1 MSTSLKTPSAEIS
14 PQTPYPIRETETSPP
29 RPSAAGMTS
38 EPEREPSAM
47 ALMKPAASNGPEPAQ
62 ATLPL
67 MEPSPEPPSTSAL
80 EPAPTPEPPQQTS
93 LSPHQLKEIVRLHQ
107 LPLGTR
113 KIAQKVGVGRKVVRC
128 LLQKLGYLEATEAET
143 IQAVSPARK
152 LDPFRDEIKQRVK
165 LGLKNTRILREIK
178 EQGYTGGLS
187 ILADYAR
194 TLRVQPRQTKKVWRR
209 FETAPAEET
218 QYDWSPYRVSIG
230 GTQRLV
236 HAFAATLGFSRK
248 THVRFYLDER
258 ESTLLEAHVHAFE
271 DFGGVTRRGV
281 YDRMSTV
288 VLGTIGK
295 DRKPLWHP
303 RFIDFTRYYG
313 YEPYLCKVADPDR
326 KGKDERIFL
335 YLERDFLLGSVFE
348 SFDDLNAK
356 AKLWQGEVAN
366 RRIHGTTRKVP
377 DEAWE
382 QERPFLIALPDSRY
396 PAYHEELRK
405 VGPDSV
411 ISVRGTDYTVPARLA
426 HQNVSV
432 HLYSDHFEVVGPK
445 GQIAF
450 SRRYVSDAE
459 RGQLVIDPMH
469 YESVSRRAPLPGG
482 SVAELEEAL
491 LTRFPGLDEL
501 CAGIHLRMKSLAH
514 VHLRALWRL
523 ADRWGDEPFAQAAAR
538 AQTYRRFDAQAVRRI
553 LEREHPLP
561 DEEPEAPLTA
571 AARVLLALGNVEEG
585 SLDDYAHLDGTQTDP
600 DAGDAND
607 GNDTND
613 GNNSHS

>member
-14 PQTPYPIRETETSPP
+14 SQPPTPTQETETSPP
-29 RPSAAGMTS
+29 KPSAPETTS
-38 EPEREPSAM
+38 EPEREPPTM
-47 ALMKPAASNGPEPAQ
+47 AQMRPAASSEPEAAQ
-62 ATLPL
+62 VTLPL
-67 MEPSPEPPSTSAL
+67 MELSLEPPSTSAL
-80 EPAPTPEPPQQTS
+80 TPAPTPEPEDSHLTS
-93 LSPHQLKEIVRLHQ
+93 LSPRQVKEIVRLHQ

-113 KIAQKVGVGRKVVRC
+113 KIAQKVGVGRKVVRG
-128 LLQKLGYLEATEAET
+128 LLQKLGYLEATETEMTHVASR
-143 IQAVSPARK
+143 ASK
-152 LDPFRDEIKQRVK
+152 LDPFQDEIKQKVK

-178 EQGYTGGLS
+178 EQGYTGSIS
-187 ILADYAR
+187 ILAEYTR
-194 TLRVQPRQTKKVWRR
+194 TLRVQPPQTKKVWRR
-209 FETAPAEET
+209 FETAPGEEL
-218 QYDWSPYRVSIG
+218 QFDWSPYRVSIG
-230 GTQRLV
+230 GTQKLV

-335 YLERDFLLGSVFE
+335 YLEMDFLLGSVFE

-356 AKLWQGEVAN
+356 AKLWQDEVAN
-366 RRIHGTTRKVP
+366 RRVHGTTRKVP
-377 DEAWE
+377 DEAWA

-396 PAYHEELRK
+396 PAYDEELRK
-405 VGPDSV
+405 IGPDSV
-411 ISVRGTDYTVPARLA
+411 ISVRGTRYTVPAKLA
-426 HQNVSV
+426 HQTVSV
-432 HLYSDHFEVVGPK
+432 HLFSDHFEVLDPK

-450 SRRYVSDAE
+450 SRRYVSDAQ

-469 YESVSRRAPLPGG
+469 YESVSRRASLPGG
-482 SVAELEEAL
+482 SVAELEKAL

-514 VHLRALWRL
+514 VHLRALWRF
-523 ADRWGDEPFAQAAAR
+523 ADRWGDEPFAEAAAR
-538 AQTYRRFDAQAVRRI
+538 AQAYRRFDAQAVRRI

-585 SLDDYAHLDGTQTDP
+585 SLDDYAHLDSTQNCSDNN
-600 DAGDAND
+600 ND
-607 GNDTND
+607 
-613 GNNSHS
+613 SHL